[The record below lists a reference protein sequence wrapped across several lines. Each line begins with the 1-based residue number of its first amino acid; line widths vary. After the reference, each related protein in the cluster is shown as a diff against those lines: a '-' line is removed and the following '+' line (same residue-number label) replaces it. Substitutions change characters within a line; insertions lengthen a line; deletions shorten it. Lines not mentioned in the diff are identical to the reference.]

1 MVQEM
6 RSRRFIGWLTRHDRG
21 GFEPLGGGSRLA
33 AAAMTA
39 LRGARA
45 RGHGM
50 SRLGCDGAGVSTWG
64 GRASDQAPERGGACG
79 ESVRGYGGARTG
91 SCVRRR
97 GLARWGQV
105 RAAPIYQG
113 RDEGQGS
120 LTRSLETLA
129 FHFDQLTSEGGRTS
143 LRRCARGGYLSEGYN
158 KDVVVIFQVPPQI
171 SHAICV
177 HHAARW
183 TAFVV
188 LVDAE
193 VGSRVHDPGTIVLD
207 DKVRIHWA
215 PLVAIS
221 D

>member
-1 MVQEM
+1 
-6 RSRRFIGWLTRHDRG
+6 
-21 GFEPLGGGSRLA
+21 
-33 AAAMTA
+33 
-39 LRGARA
+39 
-45 RGHGM
+45 M